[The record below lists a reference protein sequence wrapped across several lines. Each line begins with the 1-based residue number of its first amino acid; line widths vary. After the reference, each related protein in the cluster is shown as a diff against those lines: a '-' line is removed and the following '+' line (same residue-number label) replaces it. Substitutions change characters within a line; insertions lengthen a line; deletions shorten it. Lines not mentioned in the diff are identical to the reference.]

1 MKLNSNEDLL
11 LSSLAQ
17 AIGEPART
25 RILLSLLD
33 GRARTSTELAALAEV
48 APSTASAHLSRLR
61 EVKLIRVAVQ
71 SRHRYYSLYS
81 GEVAGVIERLGA
93 LSGRT
98 RMSFVPSTPEPLRSA
113 RSCYDHMAG
122 VVAVALHDRFLA
134 ERWLI
139 CNQAVG
145 PDVYQLSEAGTQR
158 LERLGI
164 GLVALRSSRRRFAYA
179 CLDWSERR
187 PHIAGS
193 LGAAL
198 LQHALSNKWFV
209 RELDSRALSITKAG
223 VKHFGVDFGVTV

>member
-1 MKLNSNEDLL
+1 MKLNAHEDVL
-11 LSSLAQ
+11 LSRLAK
-17 AIGEPART
+17 AIGEPARS

-33 GRARTSTELAALAEV
+33 GRARTSTELAALADV
-48 APSTASAHLSRLR
+48 APSTASAHLNRLR
-61 EVKLIRVAVQ
+61 DVKLIRVAVQ
-71 SRHRYYSLYS
+71 SRHRCYSLHS
-81 GEVAGVIERLGA
+81 GEVAGVLERLGA

-98 RMSFVPSTPEPLRSA
+98 TRSFVPSTPEPLRRA

-122 VVAVALHDRFLA
+122 IVAVALHDRFVA

-139 CNQAVG
+139 CNEAVG
-145 PDVYQLSEAGTQR
+145 VDVYQLSKAGTQR

-164 GLVALRSSRRRFAYA
+164 DLVAVRSSRRRFAYA

-198 LQHALSNKWFV
+198 LQHALSNK
-209 RELDSRALSITKAG
+209 
-223 VKHFGVDFGVTV
+223 